1 MKTMQNKPDE
11 KTADGRIIY
20 FDVLRIFSVFCMM
33 VLHVA
38 ASNWGKAA
46 VDSFEWQTFNVYDS
60 LVRFCV
66 PVFIMISGGF
76 FLDNSREITLKKL
89 FKKNISRI
97 VTAYFFW
104 SFCYSTVLYLISPDK
119 DNYTFGVWFK
129 EFLCG
134 RYHLWFMFAIFALYL
149 AVPIL
154 RKITA
159 DKKLTEYFLI
169 LAFVFTSVAKLLKAI
184 KPIAPA
190 VNEITADMGMY
201 TVFGYSGYFVL
212 GYYLKNT
219 ELSAKTRK
227 IIYVLGALGTLTTII
242 GSAIW
247 SVRKGSAVNTLYHN
261 FMPNVCFEAVAIFV
275 FFKYNVSKIR
285 WSEKQLKVISRLSA
299 LSFGMYLF
307 HDFVNIA
314 FKEWGFT
321 TLLYNPIL
329 SVPCNSL
336 IVFFVSLA
344 VAWLLSKIPFINR
357 YII

>member
-1 MKTMQNKPDE
+1 MKKHSENKIGPS
-11 KTADGRIIY
+11 RIIWV
-20 FDVLRIFSVFCMM
+20 DLLRIFSIFSMM

-38 ASNWGKAA
+38 ASCWNKAP

-76 FLDNSREITLKKL
+76 FLDNSKEITLEKL
-89 FKKNISRI
+89 FKRNISRI

-104 SFCYSTVLYLISPDK
+104 SFCYSLAMYFIS
-119 DNYTFGVWFK
+119 DNKAAYTFGVWFK
-129 EFLCG
+129 EFICG

-149 AVPIL
+149 ATPIL

-159 DKKLTEYFLI
+159 DKKTTEYFII
-169 LAFVFTSVAKLLKAI
+169 LAVIFSSVVKLLKAI

-190 VNEITADMGMY
+190 INEITADMGMY

-212 GYYLKNT
+212 GYYLKST
-219 ELSAKTRK
+219 ELSVKTRR
-227 IIYVLGALGTLTTII
+227 IIYALGVVGVLATVI
-242 GSAIW
+242 GSAVW
-247 SVRKGSAVNTLYHN
+247 SVQKGSPVSTLYNN
-261 FMPNVCFEAVAIFV
+261 FMPNVWAHSVGIFV
-275 FFKYNVSKIR
+275 FFKYEVSRLAPSERMLKI
-285 WSEKQLKVISRLSA
+285 ISKLSA

-321 TLLYNPIL
+321 TLLFNPVL
-329 SVPCNSL
+329 SVPCNTVL
-336 IVFFVSLA
+336 VFAISFA
-344 VAWLLSKIPFINR
+344 VAWLLSKIPFVNK
-357 YII
+357 YIM